1 MPPPED
7 LYPPV
12 TQTSSWTTLAVVL
25 LVAAVVWWVVLWW
38 RTRRPP
44 APAAE
49 AMLTGTA
56 LAACRV
62 EYVAE
67 IDAVARDHDA
77 GRCSS
82 REVFQRL
89 SPLVRRYVFDVSGVP
104 VHTMTLATL
113 RRRQQGELAE
123 TVARWYP
130 SEFSA
135 FVDADVPTGLDHARH
150 FVQRWPVERT
160 PAGTSP

>member
-1 MPPPED
+1 MSPPED

-12 TQTSSWTTLAVVL
+12 TQSPSWTILAIGL
-25 LVAAVVWWVVLWW
+25 LGAVVVWWALLWW

-44 APAAE
+44 PATAG
-49 AMLTGTA
+49 AVLTGEA
-56 LAACRV
+56 LAARRAAFA
-62 EYVAE
+62 AE
-67 IDAVARDHDA
+67 IDAVVVDHEA